1 MSPRFSWELQ
11 VRRFYEHM
19 FSASLPGWSAAI
31 VNITYLTLSSVP
43 HSRLNFSS
51 TQSVSSFRTNSTPS
65 AHLFRPEVWQIILD
79 FFFSLFP
86 TSTPSIIT
94 PSIVKVY
101 QFNLQNIS
109 QVHPFIVF
117 CPAGILFQVQRP
129 HLGFSPGFPTHPSP
143 HYQFSTKKLKWTFKF
158 YQIMHATP

>member
-1 MSPRFSWELQ
+1 MISGHC
-11 VRRFYEHM
+11 EH
-19 FSASLPGWSAAI
+19 
-31 VNITYLTLSSVP
+31 NISNTEFRSSFKTKLFLHP
-43 HSRLNFSS
+43 
-51 TQSVSSFRTNSTPS
+51 VSSFRTNSTPS

-143 HYQFSTKKLKWTFKF
+143 HYQFSTKKLK
-158 YQIMHATP
+158 